1 MRLSSSLP
9 PAGFTRG
16 EPRPPVRRPSR
27 LSVVIAA
34 LALVA
39 GLILV
44 IAYGTTR
51 LAPARPADGVTT
63 PVPSARPSPASS
75 PPPGRDVAEPRA
87 NPSRRHAG
95 HKKRARRGEHAAASP
110 RRHHHTVRRHHRP
123 AKRKPPRARHAPP
136 RWVSGECKRRFPYN
150 PARGAAC
157 VGALTGAFG

>member
-27 LSVVIAA
+27 LSVVAAA

-39 GLILV
+39 GLFLV

-51 LAPARPADGVTT
+51 VAPARPADGVST
-63 PVPSARPSPASS
+63 PAPSASAAPASS
-75 PPPGRDVAEPRA
+75 PPPGRDVAEPRV
-87 NPSRRHAG
+87 NPSRHHAG
-95 HKKRARRGEHAAASP
+95 KKKRAHRREHAAVSP
-110 RRHHHTVRRHHRP
+110 RRHHRPVRRHHRP
-123 AKRKPPRARHAPP
+123 AARKPPRARHAPS
-136 RWVSGECKRRFPYN
+136 WVSGECKRRFPYD

>member
-16 EPRPPVRRPSR
+16 GPRRPVRRPTR
-27 LSVVIAA
+27 LSAVAA
-34 LALVA
+34 AFALVA
-39 GLILV
+39 GLVLV

-87 NPSRRHAG
+87 NPSRHHAG
-95 HKKRARRGEHAAASP
+95 HKKRARRGGHAASP
-110 RRHHHTVRRHHRP
+110 RRHHRPVRRHHRP
-123 AKRKPPRARHAPP
+123 AARKPPRGRHAPP
-136 RWVSGECKRRFPYN
+136 PWVSGECKRRFPYD

>member
-1 MRLSSSLP
+1 MIV
-9 PAGFTRG
+9 AAF
-16 EPRPPVRRPSR
+16 
-27 LSVVIAA
+27 A
-34 LALVA
+34 LAA

-51 LAPARPADGVTT
+51 VAPARPADGVTT
-63 PVPSARPSPASS
+63 SAPPARPSSASS

-95 HKKRARRGEHAAASP
+95 HRKRAHRGGHAASP
-110 RRHHHTVRRHHRP
+110 RRHHRPVRRHHRP
-123 AKRKPPRARHAPP
+123 AKRKPRGRHAPQP
-136 RWVSGECKRRFPYN
+136 WVSGECKRRFPYD